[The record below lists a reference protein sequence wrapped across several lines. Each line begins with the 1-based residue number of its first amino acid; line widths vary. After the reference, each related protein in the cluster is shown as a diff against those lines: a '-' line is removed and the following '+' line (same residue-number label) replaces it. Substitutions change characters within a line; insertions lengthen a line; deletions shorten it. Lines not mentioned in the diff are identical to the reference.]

1 MKILSDQNSIVSEYL
16 HELRDVALQ
25 KDRRH
30 FVQNL
35 ETLGMIAGY
44 ELSKLLQYKDAETKT
59 PLGSASTPLLADKM
73 VISTVLRAGLPVHR
87 GLSQLFP
94 AAEPAFIAAGRKP
107 ENGGEVEIDLS
118 YVAGPSLQDKVL
130 IIADTMLATG
140 KSIVTA
146 YEAMTRKLGQ
156 PKQVFVVVVLAS
168 KPGVEHVSKHIPNSE
183 IITCALDPEL
193 NDRYFIV
200 PGLGDAGDLLY
211 GEKL

>member
-1 MKILSDQNSIVSEYL
+1 MKILSDQHSVISEYL
-16 HELRDVALQ
+16 HELRDVGLQ

-44 ELSKLLQYKDAETKT
+44 ELSKLLQYKDHETQT
-59 PLGSASTPLLADKM
+59 PLGVANTPLLADNL

-87 GLSQLFP
+87 GLCQIFP
-94 AAEPAFIAAGRKP
+94 VAEPAFIAAGRKP

-118 YVAGPSLQDKVL
+118 YVAGPTLDNKVL

-156 PKQVFVVVVLAS
+156 PKQVFVVAVLAS
-168 KPGVEHVSKHIPNSE
+168 KPGVEHVNKHIPECE
-183 IITCALDPEL
+183 IIACALDPEL
-193 NDRYFIV
+193 DDRSFIV

-211 GEKL
+211 GEKV